1 MTLSISQYQHS
12 LCHSENVLSVSRE
25 LEDVSVFSTLFF
37 LHWHSHWQPPDFLL
51 HILLCSGQSV
61 STALIL
67 DSAPGSSDWVTAPWL
82 CIGSGQLAMSDS
94 PPAPVTK
101 YWYNNTH
108 QVSPPTNHWAHQT
121 TFKWI
126 TNWMKDSVKL
136 YFRKCFPDK
145 LLNPRHS
152 VVSTLI
158 VRELSCFVGSVRQ

>member
-1 MTLSISQYQHS
+1 MSKKDSHDYDLVNISISRLTLPLRECP
-12 LCHSENVLSVSRE
+12 LCLQRAGGCFCFLNFVL
-25 LEDVSVFSTLFF
+25 LALTLT
-37 LHWHSHWQPPDFLL
+37 LTTSWLPLTHPA
-51 HILLCSGQSV
+51 LLCSSKFWL
-61 STALIL
+61 S
-67 DSAPGSSDWVTAPWL
+67 DSSPWL

-126 TNWMKDSVKL
+126 TNWMSDSVKL
-136 YFRKCFPDK
+136 YFRNCFPDK

-158 VRELSCFVGSVRQ
+158 